1 MTNIKLS
8 YGENPRTD
16 VAFSVNAN
24 VKVIAH
30 LTDFLEDRDGDMKL
44 FVKMDE
50 SGYSTGFTANIMTTK
65 EKIDMLLAA
74 LSDLAIGSA
83 PASSVHTKA
92 EESHSVEDEDEY
104 DDEEDECDGECED
117 CEYADECDDY
127 NCGEGYAYY
136 ERREPNETYAKR
148 QDDIISE
155 KTDVVAAFG
164 YEVVAKVVSFTF
176 RGRTVYAIE
185 VNKPLR
191 INVGSEYC
199 LDIKE
204 NGERYVSSI
213 GAATLIVPYPIFDE
227 PITEPILLQD
237 YRATGEVISCKPGE
251 DTKQGITTLL
261 EFIRRRI

>member
-1 MTNIKLS
+1 MTIIKLS

-16 VAFSVNAN
+16 VTFSVNAN

-83 PASSVHTKA
+83 PDSSVHAKA
-92 EESHSVEDEDEY
+92 EESNSVEDEDEY
-104 DDEEDECDGECED
+104 DDENDECDGACED
-117 CEYADECDDY
+117 CEYADECDDR
-127 NCGEGYAYY
+127 NLEGYAYY
-136 ERREPNETYAKR
+136 ERREPYETYAKH

-155 KTDVVAAFG
+155 KTDVVAEFG
-164 YEVVAKVVSFTF
+164 YEVVAKVVAFTF

-191 INVGSEYC
+191 ICIGSEYC

-204 NGERYVSSI
+204 NGERYVCPMGS
-213 GAATLIVPYPIFDE
+213 ATLIVPYPIFDDMF
-227 PITEPILLQD
+227 TEPILLED
-237 YRATGEVISCKPGE
+237 YRATGEVVSCKPGE
-251 DTKQGITTLL
+251 DTRQGITTLL

>member
-1 MTNIKLS
+1 MTIIKLS
-8 YGENPRTD
+8 YGKNPRTEVSFEID
-16 VAFSVNAN
+16 TRA
-24 VKVIAH
+24 KVIAR
-30 LTDFLEDRDGDMKL
+30 LIDFVEERSGNTKL
-44 FVKMDE
+44 LVQMEE
-50 SGYSTGFTANIMTTK
+50 SDPPTAFTANIMTTK

-136 ERREPNETYAKR
+136 ERREPYETYAKH

-164 YEVVAKVVSFTF
+164 YEVVAKVVAFTF
-176 RGRTVYAIE
+176 RERTVYAIE

-237 YRATGEVISCKPGE
+237 YRATGEVVSCKPGE

>member
-1 MTNIKLS
+1 MTIIKLS

-16 VAFSVNAN
+16 VTFSVNAN

-74 LSDLAIGSA
+74 LSDLAGSA
-83 PASSVHTKA
+83 PASHVYDKA
-92 EESHSVEDEDEY
+92 EESDSADDEDEY
-104 DDEEDECDGECED
+104 DNEDDECDGECED
-117 CEYADECDDY
+117 CEYADECDDR
-127 NCGEGYAYY
+127 NLEGYAYY
-136 ERREPNETYAKR
+136 ERREPYETYAKH

-164 YEVVAKVVSFTF
+164 YEVVAKVVAFTF

-191 INVGSEYC
+191 ICIGSEYC

-204 NGERYVSSI
+204 NGERYVCPMGS
-213 GAATLIVPYPIFDE
+213 ATLIVPYPIFDE
-227 PITEPILLQD
+227 MFAEPILLQD
-237 YRATGEVISCKPGE
+237 YRATGEVVSCKPGE